1 MFDKLK
7 DFFINKALGRV
18 IVRLVATF
26 ATGLASGAWGV
37 SIELSPAE
45 VASLVTAATGGV
57 NALISKLKPRKS
69 EPDAPAPEPEAPK
82 A

>member
-7 DFFINKALGRV
+7 DFFLNKVVGRM
-18 IVRLVATF
+18 IVRLVGTLA
-26 ATGLASGAWGV
+26 AGLASGAWGV

-45 VASLVTAATGGV
+45 VASLVSAATGLF
-57 NALISKLKPRKS
+57 NAVLSKLKPRKS
-69 EPDAPAPEPEAPK
+69 EEAPK